1 MVSRIKLGIWEAEEF
16 EQDLAS
22 RHTTFGRSTSASD
35 MQRKGNRHSEEHN
48 KQGEVSSRNSTDKS
62 RICYTVAS
70 RGWENFGI
78 WRQRQLQA
86 ATTGAS
92 SVHTASKHAICIR
105 HLMFLAKLIYTLTEK
120 RRGSSLL
127 FSHTDDRSARCL
139 GQRSRAPSSDPARQ
153 SADGSLYPLTSRAA

>member
-62 RICYTVAS
+62 RICYTVIILL
-70 RGWENFGI
+70 RLKYCWDDVLLNPT
-78 WRQRQLQA
+78 WRF
-86 ATTGAS
+86 
-92 SVHTASKHAICIR
+92 SK
-105 HLMFLAKLIYTLTEK
+105 
-120 RRGSSLL
+120 
-127 FSHTDDRSARCL
+127 DR
-139 GQRSRAPSSDPARQ
+139 
-153 SADGSLYPLTSRAA
+153 

>member
-62 RICYTVAS
+62 RICYTVIILL
-70 RGWENFGI
+70 RLKHCWDDVLLNPT
-78 WRQRQLQA
+78 WRF
-86 ATTGAS
+86 
-92 SVHTASKHAICIR
+92 SK
-105 HLMFLAKLIYTLTEK
+105 
-120 RRGSSLL
+120 
-127 FSHTDDRSARCL
+127 DR
-139 GQRSRAPSSDPARQ
+139 
-153 SADGSLYPLTSRAA
+153 

>member
-62 RICYTVAS
+62 RICYTVIILLRLDAVES
-70 RGWENFGI
+70 NLEIFER
-78 WRQRQLQA
+78 
-86 ATTGAS
+86 S
-92 SVHTASKHAICIR
+92 
-105 HLMFLAKLIYTLTEK
+105 LTIVQTV
-120 RRGSSLL
+120 R
-127 FSHTDDRSARCL
+127 TCL
-139 GQRSRAPSSDPARQ
+139 YHIIELTPLAPSPV
-153 SADGSLYPLTSRAA
+153 